1 MRRVRPL
8 SIRVPRAVL
17 AAWFA
22 LALVPAPTPAQ
33 NAVQGAS
40 LSNNDNRL
48 TLIDAVRRGLARH
61 PSVRAARAASD
72 QASAGIAVA
81 AAARRP
87 SVALTAS
94 VTQYQEP
101 MLVTPIHGLSTS
113 QAPPFDETLLQGG
126 ATMSYTVFDGGA
138 RGSRIRRARESA
150 AAADAA
156 LAASERDIVARVT
169 TAYVDVHT
177 RRQIVD
183 AHDLRLD
190 ALRAELSRA
199 RQRFD
204 AGRAPKVEVL
214 RAEAALAS
222 AESERVRFAEALDF
236 AEREL
241 ARLTGARDDEAR
253 SARLVPIR
261 LADSRQPPR
270 SVLLQAALDASP
282 ALTRARAIVAAA
294 DAEVAIARSARWPE
308 IKLSAG
314 FYQRGSAGTRS
325 WGEWAA
331 GTALSFPLFTGGRTD
346 ADVARTRAGRREGE
360 EALHLAEYE
369 LAQQLDRALS
379 AVAEARAR
387 AASLAAA
394 TTRFAEVARIEKLAL
409 DAGTGTQTDY
419 LIAEADHFAAR
430 ASLAEAT
437 MSEIIARTEVA
448 RVTGQLNPAW
458 VERVIASVP

>member
-1 MRRVRPL
+1 
-8 SIRVPRAVL
+8 
-17 AAWFA
+17 
-22 LALVPAPTPAQ
+22 
-33 NAVQGAS
+33 
-40 LSNNDNRL
+40 
-48 TLIDAVRRGLARH
+48 
-61 PSVRAARAASD
+61 
-72 QASAGIAVA
+72 
-81 AAARRP
+81 
-87 SVALTAS
+87 
-94 VTQYQEP
+94 

-346 ADVARTRAGRREGE
+346 AEVARTRAGRRGGE
-360 EALHLAEYE
+360 EALHLAEYQ
-369 LAQQLDRALS
+369 LAQELDRALS